1 MSDFIHHECGIALV
15 RLLKPL
21 EFYIAKYG
29 TVSYGMNKLHL
40 LMQKQHNRGQ
50 DGAGIA
56 SIKFDLEPGNKY
68 INRQRSDSDSPIKD
82 IFSAFQLQIQQ
93 VIEKHEERL
102 FDANWLKH
110 NVDFI
115 AELYLG
121 HLRYGT
127 FGKNALL
134 NIHPLLRENNWMTK
148 NLVLAGNFNLT
159 NVDELFEKLIDLG
172 QYPVETSDTITI
184 LEKIGHFL
192 DAENEALYKKCKKQG
207 FPKREIT
214 KQIARQINI
223 QRILKNSA
231 ENWDGGYVI
240 AGLLGHGD
248 AFIMRDPNGIR
259 PAFYYHDDEVV
270 VATSERPVIQTTFN
284 VPFGSVK
291 ELKPGYTL
299 IVKKDGLVAE
309 KQFRKPLEKKA
320 CSFERIYFSRGTD
333 KEIYKERKMLGKFLA
348 PAILKAIDHDL
359 ANTVFSY
366 IPNTAIDAYYGLIE
380 ELTLFCNSI
389 KKDRI
394 LETGGK
400 LTPAELDEILTLAP
414 RAEKVAVKDLKLRTF
429 IAQDSQRDDLAAH
442 VYDITYGSIRKGKDN
457 LVVLDDSIVRGT
469 TLKQSIIRILDR
481 LEPKKIIIASS
492 APQIRYPDCYG
503 IDMAKLSDFIAFK
516 AAIELLKESH
526 QQNVINE
533 VYNKSK
539 AQEHFPKE
547 KIQNFVKEI
556 YKPFTAEKIS
566 EKVSEI
572 LTPSSVKAKIEIIY
586 QTIEDLHTACPN
598 NPGDWYFT
606 GNYPTPGGNK
616 VVNKSFLNYIEK
628 KNVRG
633 YNN

>member
-1 MSDFIHHECGIALV
+1 MSEKINHECGIALI

-21 EFYIAKYG
+21 EFYLAKYG
-29 TVSYGMNKLHL
+29 TVTYGMNKLHL

-68 INRQRSDSDSPIKD
+68 VNRLRSDSDSPIKD

-93 VIEKHEERL
+93 VSEKYPQRL
-102 FDANWLKH
+102 CDANWLKY

-134 NIHPLLRENNWMTK
+134 NIHPFVRENNWMTK

-192 DAENEALYKKCKKQG
+192 DAENEALYQKFKEQG
-207 FPKREIT
+207 YPKREIT
-214 KQIARQINI
+214 KQIAKQIDI
-223 QRILKNSA
+223 QKILTNSA
-231 ENWDGGYVI
+231 EYWDGGYVI
-240 AGLLGHGD
+240 AGMLGHGD
-248 AFIMRDPNGIR
+248 AFIMRDPSGIR
-259 PAFYYHDDEVV
+259 PAFYYYDDEVV

-284 VPFGSVK
+284 VPFESVK
-291 ELKPGYTL
+291 ELKPGHAL
-299 IVKKDGLVAE
+299 IVKKDGTIAE
-309 KQFRKPLEKKA
+309 KQFRKPLEKRA

-333 KEIYKERKMLGKFLA
+333 KEIYKERKLLGKFLA
-348 PAILKAIDHDL
+348 PTILKAIDYDL

-380 ELTLFCNSI
+380 EINLFCNTI

-394 LETGGK
+394 LEAGGK
-400 LTPAELDEILTLAP
+400 LTPAELDEILALAP
-414 RAEKVAVKDLKLRTF
+414 RAEKVAVKDMKMRTF

-526 QQNVINE
+526 QENVINE

-539 AQEHFPKE
+539 AQEQLPKE

-556 YKPFTAEKIS
+556 YKPFTAQRIS

-598 NPGDWYFT
+598 NTGDWYFT

-616 VVNKSFLNYIEK
+616 VVNKSFLNYIEG
-628 KNVRG
+628 KNVRA
-633 YNN
+633 Y